1 MAFTYF
7 FRDLQPLEAAVDQL
21 VESSMGHKS
30 VRVWDAG
37 CAMGPEPYT
46 IAMLLAERLG
56 EFSFRNLRIFGT
68 DIDGSDL
75 FEKIIVD
82 GVYPREQVER
92 IPKDIFDKY
101 FTAVADDSYQ
111 LVHKIRSRVS
121 FQKHDLLTLQ
131 PVGLDFNLI
140 VCKNVLLHFSPQQ
153 RIEVIRMFHSALTD
167 RGLFVTEQTQ
177 KLPDELTSYF
187 EQVTGNAQLFRKVPQ
202 P

>member
-21 VESSMGHKS
+21 VASSMGHKS

-56 EFSFRNLRIFGT
+56 EFSYRNLRIFGT

-75 FEKIIVD
+75 FEKIISD
-82 GVYPREQVER
+82 GIYPREQVER
-92 IPKDIFDKY
+92 IPRDIFEKY
-101 FTAVADDSYQ
+101 FEDVGDDNYR

-121 FQKHDLLTLQ
+121 FQKHDLLSLE
-131 PVGLDFNLI
+131 PVGHDFNLI

-153 RIEVIRMFHSALTD
+153 RVEVIRMFHSALAD
-167 RGLFVTEQTQ
+167 GGLFVTEQTQ
-177 KLPDELTSYF
+177 KMPDELAACF
-187 EQVTGNAQLFRKVPQ
+187 EQVTGNVQLFRKVARP
-202 P
+202 